1 MKKLISRT
9 EAGAEKTYN
18 VRTGLKKRQ
27 SSTSTCAIKNRN
39 VPVKSESNKLTLAL
53 EALEAQVQRDRTARV
68 ASNKKTPISMSTD
81 AKAATMR
88 RSASKAAPLK
98 SEKKK

>member
-1 MKKLISRT
+1 MKKKLISRT

-18 VRTGLKKRQ
+18 VSKGLKKRRR
-27 SSTSTCAIKNRN
+27 SSCAIKTHN

-68 ASNKKTPISMSTD
+68 ASNKKTTISMSTD
-81 AKAATMR
+81 AKAATMGR
-88 RSASKAAPLK
+88 GASKAAPLK
-98 SEKKK
+98 SEKNK